1 MVHGVQLHHVSITTK
16 DLKASTAFYGD
27 VLGLEQVARPSF
39 PLAGAWFRTGTLE
52 IHLIERPA
60 GTFRP
65 NPLIDADDVHF
76 AIRVADFEAMVRDL
90 MQKGY
95 GEDGEDRKRLLVKRN
110 SMAGYPQVY
119 LIDPDNHVIEINAAR
134 L

>member
-1 MVHGVQLHHVSITTK
+1 
-16 DLKASTAFYGD
+16 
-27 VLGLEQVARPSF
+27 
-39 PLAGAWFRTGTLE
+39 
-52 IHLIERPA
+52 
-60 GTFRP
+60 
-65 NPLIDADDVHF
+65 
-76 AIRVADFEAMVRDL
+76 VRDL